1 MLVWKSLW
9 GFFGKVW
16 IKIIVQE
23 ISRDIS
29 QTTGW
34 VNLELSR
41 KKKKNQLQAESLQ
54 SFFLGNITMKL
65 QSTLES
71 SGLSVAHCGG
81 RIS

>member
-41 KKKKNQLQAESLQ
+41 KKKKKPAS
-54 SFFLGNITMKL
+54 SRIITEL
-65 QSTLES
+65 
-71 SGLSVAHCGG
+71 LS
-81 RIS
+81 R